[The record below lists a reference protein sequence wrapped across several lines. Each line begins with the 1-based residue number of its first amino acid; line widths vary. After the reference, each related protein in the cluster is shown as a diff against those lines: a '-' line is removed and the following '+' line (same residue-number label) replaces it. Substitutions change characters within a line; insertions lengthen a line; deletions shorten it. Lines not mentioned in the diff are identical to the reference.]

1 MFSVLTCIFVEHDL
15 RLVVL
20 AALTCALGCSAAF
33 GFHIRGLKAPGAS
46 RWAWI
51 VLTGV
56 SAGCGVWAT
65 HFIAMLAYLPQMPT
79 GYELSTTA
87 LSLVIAI
94 VGMGAGFAVPVL
106 QPGRTIAWAGGAL
119 VGLSVAAMHFMG
131 IDAMRASAQVQWDL
145 AYVIV
150 AVAIGMLGGAA
161 AFEARL
167 RLNGR
172 AGWVAPA
179 TILLLGIVGL
189 HFTAMTALKLVPDP
203 SLAIPEELIG
213 RGPLALAT
221 ALMAA
226 LILANA
232 SSLIWMEGLGRRSTL
247 SGLRDALNSVSAGLA
262 FFDARGRLVSWNHAY
277 EALMA
282 DAGMVAAEGVTR
294 EDLVAG
300 VLARGWEPQV
310 DFDAAAQGQPRK
322 GTSAGLDLKLP
333 DGRWIR
339 HQAFTTQDGG
349 GVSVLT
355 DITDVQESARALAQA
370 RDAAEAANRAKSQFL
385 ANMSHEIRT
394 PLNGVLGVADVLA
407 NSELS
412 ATQQELVGVIRT
424 SGALLNSLLA
434 DLLELA
440 RVEAGV
446 AELRPEAVRLDDLAQ
461 SVRGL
466 YAPRAQQKGVALRVE
481 IAPEAEARVTCDAMR
496 LRQVLGNLVSNA
508 VKFTDAGEV
517 VIVLDRTGD
526 HVTFQVRDTGSGFDD
541 ALKAVLF
548 GRFQQADDSSTRK
561 HGGAGLGL
569 AISREYVRLMG
580 GELDCT
586 SAPGQGSTFMFTLP
600 LPALPG
606 IEAVARADTP
616 VVGEDGRFRVL
627 VVDDN
632 EINRQV
638 LGLMLD
644 SAGIEH
650 AEAEDGRVGV
660 EAATTGGF
668 DAILMDIQMPVMD
681 GFEATRRIRAW
692 ETGSGRPRM
701 PIYIVSANGLQEHVE
716 AGIAAGADGHLN
728 KPVSVAQLLGV
739 LEPHVA
745 ASRLAA

>member
-1 MFSVLTCIFVEHDL
+1 
-15 RLVVL
+15 
-20 AALTCALGCSAAF
+20 
-33 GFHIRGLKAPGAS
+33 
-46 RWAWI
+46 
-51 VLTGV
+51 
-56 SAGCGVWAT
+56 
-65 HFIAMLAYLPQMPT
+65 
-79 GYELSTTA
+79 
-87 LSLVIAI
+87 
-94 VGMGAGFAVPVL
+94 
-106 QPGRTIAWAGGAL
+106 
-119 VGLSVAAMHFMG
+119 
-131 IDAMRASAQVQWDL
+131 
-145 AYVIV
+145 
-150 AVAIGMLGGAA
+150 
-161 AFEARL
+161 
-167 RLNGR
+167 
-172 AGWVAPA
+172 
-179 TILLLGIVGL
+179 
-189 HFTAMTALKLVPDP
+189 
-203 SLAIPEELIG
+203 
-213 RGPLALAT
+213 
-221 ALMAA
+221 
-226 LILANA
+226 
-232 SSLIWMEGLGRRSTL
+232 
-247 SGLRDALNSVSAGLA
+247 
-262 FFDARGRLVSWNHAY
+262 
-277 EALMA
+277 
-282 DAGMVAAEGVTR
+282 
-294 EDLVAG
+294 
-300 VLARGWEPQV
+300 
-310 DFDAAAQGQPRK
+310 
-322 GTSAGLDLKLP
+322 
-333 DGRWIR
+333 
-339 HQAFTTQDGG
+339 
-349 GVSVLT
+349 
-355 DITDVQESARALAQA
+355 
-370 RDAAEAANRAKSQFL
+370 
-385 ANMSHEIRT
+385 MSHEIRT

-481 IAPEAEARVTCDAMR
+481 IAPDAEAQVTCDATR

-517 VIVLDRTGD
+517 VIVLDRAGD